1 MSNVMLFVYIV
12 FYIVS
17 LFHFLQQYLFYS
29 DSLMFDFVSTITWV
43 WIRHPAKLMSLS
55 NGVVSPPNH
64 RRCNFTQHCFKY
76 DGVTASVKTMPHEDP
91 KPVCVSTQRR
101 ILYIFKK
108 LSGKQRIDFWL
119 SNMKIIL
126 GLRS

>member
-76 DGVTASVKTMPHEDP
+76 DVVTASVKTMSDEDLE
-91 KPVCVSTQRR
+91 PVCVSTQRR

-126 GLRS
+126 DLRS